1 MNTLLGNL
9 SRVAR
14 AAIGAACIVTS
25 VPLSAYSHDSAYVM
39 STRAVQHTTMTASV
53 GGTLTMLPK
62 PLTEYSVPAPMIDV
76 RWRLA
81 FPFGLHAFGRA
92 GSNVATSIAQA
103 GGYYARDVGPLTLAV
118 GYSVSFVYGNL
129 TYIDG
134 FNSLEQRW
142 MNHPMIAT
150 SWSIAEYTL
159 SARIE
164 AELTT
169 SQDRTIDE
177 QVVGSNANL
186 FTGASA
192 TLTLE
197 QPFFGTT
204 NVLLGVTIA
213 RSSNPYQSWFLY
225 NTFQDRLITTEFI
238 VGFYL

>member
-1 MNTLLGNL
+1 MLCAPHSIYAQSN
-9 SRVAR
+9 
-14 AAIGAACIVTS
+14 
-25 VPLSAYSHDSAYVM
+25 DSAYVM
-39 STRAVQHTTMTASV
+39 STRAVHQTSMTASV

-62 PLTEYSVPAPMIDV
+62 PLTEYAVPAPMIDV

-81 FPFGLHAFGRA
+81 FPFGLHAFGRV

-103 GGYYARDVGPLTLAV
+103 GAYYARNVGPMTLAA

-150 SWSIAEYTL
+150 SWSIDDITV

-177 QVVGSNANL
+177 QAVGSNVNL
-186 FTGASA
+186 FTGTSI

-204 NVLLGVTIA
+204 NLLLGVTIA

>member
-1 MNTLLGNL
+1 MSSTAQT
-9 SRVAR
+9 R
-14 AAIGAACIVTS
+14 
-25 VPLSAYSHDSAYVM
+25 DSAFVM
-39 STRAVQHTTMTASV
+39 STRAVENTEFTASV

-81 FPFGLHAFGRA
+81 FPFGLHGFGRV

-103 GGYYARDVGPLTLAV
+103 GAYYARDVGPLTLAV
-118 GYSVSFVYGNL
+118 GYSVSFMYGNL

-134 FNSLEQRW
+134 FKSLEQRW
-142 MNHPMIAT
+142 MNYPMLAT
-150 SWSIAEYTL
+150 SWAIDDMVL
-159 SARIE
+159 SARVE

-169 SQDRTIDE
+169 AQDRTIDE
-177 QVVGSNANL
+177 QQVGTNANL
-186 FTGASA
+186 FTGSSV

-204 NVLLGVTIA
+204 NILLGVTIA

-225 NTFQDRLITTEFI
+225 NTFQDRLVTTEFI